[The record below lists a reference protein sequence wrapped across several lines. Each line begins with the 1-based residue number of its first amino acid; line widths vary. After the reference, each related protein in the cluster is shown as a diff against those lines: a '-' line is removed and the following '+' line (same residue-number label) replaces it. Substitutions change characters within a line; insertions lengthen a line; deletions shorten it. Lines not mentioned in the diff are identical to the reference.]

1 MSKPPTAS
9 KAIEAV
15 ANVDVFEPV
24 IANSEEDELDPVE
37 LDPVELDPVGV
48 SEVCGL
54 FGADGAPDAAPE
66 PADELE
72 PLAAAEP
79 AVPPSCDGFEKGP
92 G

>member
-37 LDPVELDPVGV
+37 LDPVGV

-54 FGADGAPDAAPE
+54 FGAAGAPDAAPE
-66 PADELE
+66 LADELE
-72 PLAAAEP
+72 PLAATEP
-79 AVPPSCDGFEKGP
+79 AVPPNCGGFEKGP